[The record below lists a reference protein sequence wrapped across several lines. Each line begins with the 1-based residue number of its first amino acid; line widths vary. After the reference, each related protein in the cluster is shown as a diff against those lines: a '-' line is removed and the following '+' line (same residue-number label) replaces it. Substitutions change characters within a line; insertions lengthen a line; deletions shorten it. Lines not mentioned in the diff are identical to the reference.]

1 MLKDG
6 FTMMEED
13 HFVYLKLYNNSFI
26 ILSLYVDN
34 ILIAKNNKEMIDT
47 IKRWLSSKFE
57 MKDMAEANYVFDVKI
72 IRDRAK
78 RLLGVTQETFIK
90 KMLKRYHMQDSKQM
104 DTLLI
109 KAWAWAMICV
119 PKL

>member
-1 MLKDG
+1 
-6 FTMMEED
+6 
-13 HFVYLKLYNNSFI
+13 
-26 ILSLYVDN
+26 
-34 ILIAKNNKEMIDT
+34 
-47 IKRWLSSKFE
+47 

-90 KMLKRYHMQDSKQM
+90 KMLKRYHMQDNKQM

-109 KAWAWAMICV
+109 KA
-119 PKL
+119 